1 MAGDTELA
9 DFPLQP
15 PPTHLTLGIY
25 FLLMGDILLQLAF
38 FFDGGRVERGGGMF
52 WGLKKKQNA

>member
-1 MAGDTELA
+1 MGIFMAGDTKLA

-38 FFDGGRVERGGGMF
+38 FSPFLR
-52 WGLKKKQNA
+52 

>member
-38 FFDGGRVERGGGMF
+38 FFSFFLMVGGWKGVGGCFGV
-52 WGLKKKQNA
+52 